1 MTTKMLGQLISE
13 FRQLQI
19 EVTELKAAGQ
29 RVTEVKDVEGSIRYQ
44 VYYARYYEQEARS
57 LLADGL
63 AAFLNDQGP
72 SWAVKSCAVAI
83 IKPEAEEK
91 YWGAIRLDVAVYS
104 LSALIKLRKGMKKRV
119 EAANLMGQP
128 VRTRKPV
135 ASSQLYSM
143 DVEAQWNG
151 SLKEAVDQIRGH
163 VTVA

>member
-1 MTTKMLGQLISE
+1 MTAKMLGQLISE

-63 AAFLNDQGP
+63 AAFLKGQGP
-72 SWAVKSCAVAI
+72 SWAVKGCTVAI
-83 IKPEAEEK
+83 IKPEADEN

-104 LSALIKLRKGMKKRV
+104 LSGLIKLRKFMKKRV
-119 EAANLMGQP
+119 EAANIEGQP

-135 ASSQLYSM
+135 ASSKLFSM
-143 DVEAQWNG
+143 DVEAQWQG
-151 SLKEAVDQIRGH
+151 SLKKAVDLIRDD
-163 VTVA
+163 VTDA